1 MEWCTCFLN
10 NTFYIFTPLIS
21 NLLTEKI
28 YYLIIYLIITL
39 FSMLGFIVLCF
50 FIDEKF
56 VTNNSRG
63 ISNDDN
69 EVGQELN
76 NINVSDN
83 IKILKQLNSDKFET
97 HLNTLN
103 SADVAI
109 ISKILPKYLY
119 FHQLTLGAFEPRPV
133 QSAVPRTN

>member
-1 MEWCTCFLN
+1 LN

-56 VTNNSRG
+56 VTNNSIG
-63 ISNDDN
+63 NSNDDN

-76 NINVSDN
+76 NIN
-83 IKILKQLNSDKFET
+83 LKY
-97 HLNTLN
+97 
-103 SADVAI
+103 I
-109 ISKILPKYLY
+109 
-119 FHQLTLGAFEPRPV
+119 
-133 QSAVPRTN
+133 

>member
-1 MEWCTCFLN
+1 MN

-56 VTNNSRG
+56 VTNNSLG
-63 ISNDDN
+63 NSNDDN

-76 NINVSDN
+76 NIN
-83 IKILKQLNSDKFET
+83 LKY
-97 HLNTLN
+97 
-103 SADVAI
+103 I
-109 ISKILPKYLY
+109 
-119 FHQLTLGAFEPRPV
+119 
-133 QSAVPRTN
+133 

>member
-1 MEWCTCFLN
+1 MEWCTSFLN

-56 VTNNSRG
+56 VTNNSIG
-63 ISNDDN
+63 NSNDDN

-76 NINVSDN
+76 NIN
-83 IKILKQLNSDKFET
+83 LKY
-97 HLNTLN
+97 
-103 SADVAI
+103 I
-109 ISKILPKYLY
+109 
-119 FHQLTLGAFEPRPV
+119 
-133 QSAVPRTN
+133 